1 MMVPIAHEVLTH
13 LKRRSHIAATEPGDD
28 TEPPTDSDQ
37 TGTQTDS
44 HQRTDP
50 GEKMASFTRSF
61 TTGTHCRGL
70 NVMWV
75 PYAHR
80 LSGNDNWNLPLA
92 YTLGRLNGRG

>member
-70 NVMWV
+70 NVMWGSL
-75 PYAHR
+75 R
-80 LSGNDNWNLPLA
+80 S
-92 YTLGRLNGRG
+92 